1 VHIHN
6 VPAVPHD
13 LRSAS
18 RRIQALSDLQ
28 DEYLDGEAPAWIAAE
43 IRACS
48 AVVRAGYAML
58 TADCTGITRLKGI

>member
-28 DEYLDGEAPAWIAAE
+28 DEYPDGEAPAWIAVE

-48 AVVRAGYAML
+48 AVVSAAYAAL
-58 TADCTGITRLKGI
+58 IKERNQSV

>member
-1 VHIHN
+1 MHIHN

-28 DEYLDGEAPAWIAAE
+28 DEYPEGDAPAWIAEE
-43 IRACS
+43 IS
-48 AVVRAGYAML
+48 ALSTIVIAGYAAL
-58 TADCTGITRLKGI
+58 VAKSEQHT